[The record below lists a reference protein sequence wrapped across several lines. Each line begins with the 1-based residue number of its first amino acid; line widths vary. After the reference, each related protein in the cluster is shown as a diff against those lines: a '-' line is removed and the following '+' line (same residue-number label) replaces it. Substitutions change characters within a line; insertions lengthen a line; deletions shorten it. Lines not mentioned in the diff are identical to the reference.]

1 MRLRAGREETEAMT
15 LPSGQKV
22 STEKPRAMTWLQHM
36 CSVSV
41 PEKLERCRDFSRGA
55 CHGVMDLRNARM
67 CFAPASDDGFSSC
80 NPSSSLCAEPSRQV
94 QVELRK
100 AKQAQLAA

>member
-1 MRLRAGREETEAMT
+1 MRLSAGREETEAMT
-15 LPSGQKV
+15 LPSGEEV
-22 STEKPRAMTWLQHM
+22 STEKPRAMTRLEHM

-41 PEKLERCRDFSRGA
+41 PEKLGRCRDFSRGA
-55 CHGVMDLRNARM
+55 CHGVMDRGMPGCALLLQAM
-67 CFAPASDDGFSSC
+67 MGSVLAT
-80 NPSSSLCAEPSRQV
+80 PSSSLCVEPSRRI